1 MSSQEAYIQI
11 ASSLGFRRSDK
22 LVGAEPNAIKASFPS
37 SCVCLFICRRSAP
50 SVRLSDRPS
59 VHPLPGIYAD
69 LLDLE
74 VHGDAQVITH
84 TPQMTGKWGG
94 WAEKPWMNHL
104 FQTSRWMQITKTLES
119 RGPEATPRGRR
130 KWVRERKLLLLLFLH
145 QSIAEGGSRLQIQP
159 NWQKARPSVLGL
171 AFL

>member
-22 LVGAEPNAIKASFPS
+22 LVGAEPSAIKASFPS

-94 WAEKPWMNHL
+94 W
-104 FQTSRWMQITKTLES
+104 
-119 RGPEATPRGRR
+119 G
-130 KWVRERKLLLLLFLH
+130 
-145 QSIAEGGSRLQIQP
+145 EGQRSHE
-159 NWQKARPSVLGL
+159 
-171 AFL
+171 

>member
-22 LVGAEPNAIKASFPS
+22 LVGAEPSTIKASFPS
-37 SCVCLFICRRSAP
+37 SCVCLFICRRSVP
-50 SVRLSDRPS
+50 SVRLSDGPS

-84 TPQMTGKWGG
+84 TANGKSQKRSR
-94 WAEKPWMNHL
+94 AEDRRQHHVEEG
-104 FQTSRWMQITKTLES
+104 SDSE
-119 RGPEATPRGRR
+119 RGNCSSSFSSI
-130 KWVRERKLLLLLFLH
+130 KVSERVDPASKSSLIGKRLDQVLW
-145 QSIAEGGSRLQIQP
+145 GSRSF
-159 NWQKARPSVLGL
+159 NQKD
-171 AFL
+171 